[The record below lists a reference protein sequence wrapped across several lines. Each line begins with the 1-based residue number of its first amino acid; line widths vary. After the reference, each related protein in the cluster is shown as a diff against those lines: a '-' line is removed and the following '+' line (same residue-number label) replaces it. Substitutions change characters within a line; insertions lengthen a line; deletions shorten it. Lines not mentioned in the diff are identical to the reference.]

1 MQCKLQTTMAAKQD
15 NPRAKSL
22 KEHFSDLS
30 EAVQHPLGL
39 AAKLYSADIIDQSI
53 LDQVSESPKTK
64 QEKNVLLLKAVSSQ
78 VSQKPEVFE
87 RFLEILKKDSYLDHI
102 TTTMALEGKS
112 LACIAT

>member
-1 MQCKLQTTMAAKQD
+1 MAA
-15 NPRAKSL
+15 NPGAKSL
-22 KEHFSDLS
+22 KKHFSDLS
-30 EAVQHPLGL
+30 DAVQNPLGL
-39 AAKLYSADIIDQSI
+39 AAKLYSADVIDQSI
-53 LDQVSESPKTK
+53 LEQIAESPVKTK

-87 RFLEILKKDSYLDHI
+87 RFLEILKKESYLDHI

>member
-1 MQCKLQTTMAAKQD
+1 MAAKQD
-15 NPRAKSL
+15 NPGAKSL
-22 KEHFSDLS
+22 KKHFSDLS
-30 EAVQHPLGL
+30 DAVQHPLGL

-53 LDQVSESPKTK
+53 LEQIAESPKTK
-64 QEKNVLLLKAVSSQ
+64 LEKNVLLLKAVSSQ

-87 RFLEILKKDSYLDHI
+87 RFLEILKKESYLDHI